1 MGELQVAGGDALRA
15 PPMKLGTR
23 WRVATGIALLLIC
36 GFFADRAWRN
46 PRDFARA
53 QLLGYLPASA
63 DAVLFIDLTEL
74 RSSPFLK
81 ALYVWAPRGQ
91 MDADYAQFVRETN
104 FDYERDL
111 HRLAIAVTKPGSDS
125 SFFAI
130 ADGRFDQKKI
140 AAFATKLGSAGKRGE
155 REIFVLPLS
164 GSTRQLA
171 FTFLRDDR
179 VALSNEPGLLKAAEI
194 KSPLAD
200 ATDWRERFRRLEGSP
215 VFLVLR
221 QDAFASGA
229 IANQTPSGMR
239 SPQLAALLTQLQWI
253 SIAGKPMGNDL
264 RVVLEGEC
272 ASERTIRQLA
282 DLLNGVVILAEGGLN
297 DAKTRQQMNPE
308 ARAAYLE
315 LLRSADIA
323 SFDRG
328 ATNSVRVVLEVTPNL
343 LEIARS
349 ANSAI
354 PAPPQAGTSKPV
366 QSKGTVRQ

>member
-1 MGELQVAGGDALRA
+1 
-15 PPMKLGTR
+15 MKLRTR
-23 WRVATGIALLLIC
+23 WLVATGIALLLIC

-46 PRDFARA
+46 PEEFARA

-63 DAVLFIDLTEL
+63 DAVVFLDLTEL

-81 ALYVWAPRGQ
+81 ALYAWAPRGQ
-91 MDADYAQFVRETN
+91 MEADYAQFVRDTN

-111 HRLAIAVTKPGSDS
+111 DRLAIAVTKQGSAR

-140 AAFATKLGSAGKRGE
+140 TALATKLGSAGQRGA
-155 REIFVLPLS
+155 REIFVVPLS
-164 GSTRQLA
+164 GSTRQLT

-179 VALSNEPGLLKAAEI
+179 IALSNEPGLLEATEI
-194 KSPLAD
+194 KSPPAD
-200 ATDWRERFRRLEGSP
+200 AADWRERFRRLQGSP
-215 VFLVLR
+215 VFVVLR
-221 QDAFASGA
+221 QDAFTSEA
-229 IANQTPSGMR
+229 IQNQTPGGMR

-253 SIAGKPMGNDL
+253 SFAGKPMGNDL
-264 RVVLEGEC
+264 RVVMEGEC
-272 ASERTIRQLA
+272 TSDRTIRQLA
-282 DLLNGVVILAEGGLN
+282 DLLNGVLILAEGGLN
-297 DAKTRQQMNPE
+297 DPKTRQQMNPE

-315 LLRSADIA
+315 LLRSAEIA

-343 LEIARS
+343 LEIARA

-354 PAPPQAGTSKPV
+354 PAPPPAVTSKPA
-366 QSKGTVRQ
+366 QSKGVVRQ